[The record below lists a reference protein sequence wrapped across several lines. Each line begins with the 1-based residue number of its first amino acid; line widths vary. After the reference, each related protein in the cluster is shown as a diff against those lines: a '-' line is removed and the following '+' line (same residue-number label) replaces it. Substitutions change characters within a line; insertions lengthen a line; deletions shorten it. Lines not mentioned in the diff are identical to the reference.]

1 MSYYVNTAKAS
12 RITVNGEDVTNR
24 VIQWTANDQTL
35 FNNGAMVTTGELVLG
50 RTTGMSQV
58 VDYPKLAYRRGE
70 RVEVRVNKAS
80 GGEVL
85 HPRGLLY
92 VIGSTYDPEEGTE
105 TLDLGCKLAL
115 AALNDD
121 ISELKDLAPVPLD
134 PARDDFQSVSGS
146 FASAGQYMYMDN
158 TGAIQTGSFFEGN
171 SWGQV
176 SNNWTSVFG
185 VTTSQVAALQGA
197 EAVPDAIELSYQ
209 YPEAAVT
216 EDNTGRIDVDETKSE
231 YFLQYPGTV
240 YVRTFDEVGGG
251 IPGGIQIEQP
261 NPGYNNPCGNTGSDP
276 ANGGQDKPSSCSEGY
291 TTEKSTITI
300 PATSVDRSESHY
312 NGLGGQVTYRYSETR
327 GAALEINSQYFA
339 DAYASCRYTYA
350 TACNPGGDCP
360 LVGTETILQTYQ
372 EEFNEFDLNGT
383 LIRKTTD
390 SYKNVLAAAQPFNWR
405 SGTVNGAPKSFSPL
419 TYTEMYLDQRV
430 IVDYLKEE
438 NQNVEVTTTYS
449 SNAQSGSGLGITEG
463 DFDGAATQLTA
474 AKQIPNFNGQY
485 VNLPTGTNGGG
496 QGMVVDVTASGNGTA
511 KSVRLVEV
519 TYPNEASSFT
529 VVRKN
534 VPVFGGSG
542 TGMTVDY
549 EVQRYAVFE
558 DDRIQYKTKYVD
570 FSINNGGSGYRKGDN
585 VRNTQPGSGEL
596 VEIEW
601 EIKGVTTGVATADIK
616 ISGTDYRAG
625 DQVWVTSSALV
636 AAGATSAA
644 GQGNLVFE
652 VKGTVSGG
660 GVEDLSPGIASVS
673 VKRSPRLIQGVY
685 RGLNIEG
692 GSGGGATGDVY
703 VVASSSVQDLVRVKA
718 SERKDGL
725 SYSQGANFDGKNFR
739 AYEGSGT
746 GLILKVRWDRGVP
759 SETFPGSYSD
769 IVRDGP
775 NVVAI
780 TNVGSGYSTGDKVIV
795 RARDLADEYFWV
807 DPNGDNTEFEITKVT
822 GTTVEL
828 NITNGGSGY
837 SVGDNIRIDE
847 EDFKNAGATNSN
859 NVGDLRARVDSVA
872 KGVGANAI
880 SINAISG
887 RMTRQISKSTT
898 ISTLPVAPDTVNS
911 PTTQTTSE
919 TSTIVLRTDRYL
931 SNPGEA
937 GPYIAEESI
946 PVPLLFNNKEQVDAA
961 VADYEYYLRSF
972 ILGDALGVNI
982 VEDLTDQ
989 IIDGWYPGAGFR
1001 YADPNTGQ
1009 ILALRADACTWGITT
1024 TEAGVA
1030 INGIFCGISTGDLT
1044 VPDNLVGNTP
1054 PTPIDNGGGGEDP
1067 DAAPPEVPVE
1077 PPVVDGEDG
1086 INQGNFSMVINVYV
1100 TVSVP
1105 VSFDLLAASA
1115 GPVEPV
1121 QTRVNVTP
1129 AIYLDGQIV
1138 TAGSTL
1144 GTTAGGGIPYSY
1156 KGSLLTED
1164 AEIIEADIFS

>member
-1 MSYYVNTAKAS
+1 MSYYVNTAKVS
-12 RITVNGEDVTNR
+12 KVTIEGEDVTNR
-24 VIQWTANDQTL
+24 VIQWTASDQTL
-35 FNNGAMVTTGELVLG
+35 YNNGAMVTTGELVLG
-50 RTTGMSQV
+50 RTTDMNQV

-70 RVEVRVNKAS
+70 KVIVTVNKES
-80 GGEVL
+80 GGEVR

-92 VIGSTYDPEEGTE
+92 VIGSTYDPEAGTE

-121 ISELKDLAPVPLD
+121 VTNIKDLAPIPLD

-146 FASAGQYMYMDN
+146 FASGGQYMFMDN

-185 VTTSQVAALQGA
+185 VTTSQVSPLQGA
-197 EAVPDAIELSYQ
+197 EAIPDAIELSYQ
-209 YPEAAVT
+209 YPEGIVT

-240 YVRTFDEVGGG
+240 YVRTFDPSNGV
-251 IPGGIQIEQP
+251 PGGIQIEEP
-261 NPGYNNPCGNTGSDP
+261 NPGYTNPCGNTGSDP
-276 ANGGQDKPSSCSEGY
+276 ANGGQDKPSSCSDGF

-327 GAALEINSQYFA
+327 GPALELNSQYFA

-372 EEFNEFDLNGT
+372 EEFNEFDDFGT

-430 IVDYLKEE
+430 IVDYSKQE

-449 SNAQSGSGLGITEG
+449 SNAQSGSGLGITDGE
-463 DFDGAATQLTA
+463 FDGAVTQLTA

-485 VNLPTGTNGGG
+485 TNLSTGTNGNG

-511 KSVRLVEV
+511 KGIRLMDVN
-519 TYPNEASSFT
+519 YPNENSSFT
-529 VVRKN
+529 VVRRN
-534 VPVFGGSG
+534 VPVFGGAG

-549 EVQRYAVFE
+549 EVERYAVFE
-558 DDRIQYKTKYVD
+558 DDRIQYKTRFIE
-570 FSINNGGSGYRKGDN
+570 FSVNTGGSGYRKGDN
-585 VRNTQPGSGEL
+585 VRNAQPGSGEL

-601 EIKGVTTGVATADIK
+601 EITGVTTGVATADVK
-616 ISGTDYRAG
+616 IAGTNYRAG

-660 GVEDLSPGIASVS
+660 GTDDLSPGIASVN
-673 VKRSPRLIQGVY
+673 VTRAPRLIQGVY
-685 RGLNIEG
+685 RGLPIGGGEG
-692 GSGGGATGDVY
+692 EGATGDVY
-703 VVASSSVQDLVRVKA
+703 VVASSAVQDLVRTKK
-718 SERKDGL
+718 SDRKDGL
-725 SYSQGANFDGKNFR
+725 QYSQGANFDGKNFR
-739 AYEGSGT
+739 AYEGSGE
-746 GLILKVRWDRGVP
+746 GLVLKIRWDRGVP
-759 SETFPGSYSD
+759 SDFIPGAYQD
-769 IVRDGP
+769 VVRDGP

-780 TNVGSGYSTGDKVIV
+780 INPGSGYNPGDTVVV
-795 RARDLADEYFWV
+795 RARDLAEEYFWV
-807 DPNGDNTEFEITKVT
+807 DPTGDDTEFEVTNVT

-837 SVGDNIRIDE
+837 GVGDEIYVHERDL
-847 EDFKNAGATNSN
+847 KNAGATNN
-859 NVGDLRARVDSVA
+859 NDIGNLRAKVDSIA
-872 KGVGANAI
+872 KGVGANAV

-911 PTTQTTSE
+911 PTTQTKSE
-919 TSTIVLRTDRYL
+919 TSTVVLRNDRYL
-931 SNPGEA
+931 NDPGEA
-937 GPYIAEESI
+937 GPYIAEESV
-946 PVPLLFNNKEQVDAA
+946 PVPFLFTNIDQVNSA

-972 ILGDALGVNI
+972 ILGDALGINI

-989 IIDGWYPGAGFR
+989 ILDNWYPGAGFR

-1009 ILALRADACTWGITT
+1009 ILALRADACTWGITP

-1030 INGIFCGISTGDLT
+1030 INGIFCGISNGNLT

-1067 DAAPPEVPVE
+1067 DVDPPEVPVE

-1086 INQGNFSMVINVYV
+1086 VNQGDFSMVVNVYV
-1100 TVSVP
+1100 SASVA
-1105 VSFDLLAASA
+1105 VQFDLLASAA

-1121 QTRVNVTP
+1121 QTRFSVTP

-1156 KGSLLTED
+1156 KGSLLTQD